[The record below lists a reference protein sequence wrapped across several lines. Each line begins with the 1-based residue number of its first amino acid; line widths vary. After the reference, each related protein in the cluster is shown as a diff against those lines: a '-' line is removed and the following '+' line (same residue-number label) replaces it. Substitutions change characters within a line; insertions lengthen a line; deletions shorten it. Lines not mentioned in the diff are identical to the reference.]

1 MYDISSK
8 NKFKLIL
15 KIYTVLSGSKKT
27 ILFMRNAI
35 SIIYQSIKI
44 LTWWTIFITRYLII
58 IIGSIKKNEI

>member
-1 MYDISSK
+1 MDDISSK

-35 SIIYQSIKI
+35 SIIYLSITI
-44 LTWWTIFITRYLII
+44 LIWWTIFITIYLII

>member
-1 MYDISSK
+1 MVDISSK

-15 KIYTVLSGSKKT
+15 KIYTDPSSSKKT

-44 LTWWTIFITRYLII
+44 LI
-58 IIGSIKKNEI
+58 

>member
-1 MYDISSK
+1 MVDISSK

-15 KIYTVLSGSKKT
+15 KIYTDPSSSKKT

-44 LTWWTIFITRYLII
+44 LIWWTIFITRYLII